1 MKAAVNPL
9 KEGAKRNYELIKE
22 QNAKITALE
31 NKLAFNLKNL
41 DTVKEEMKKKMKGMK
56 KKMKN

>member
-41 DTVKEEMKKKMKGMK
+41 DTVKD
-56 KKMKN
+56 